1 MLLNVRK
8 KMQSVVGIEKHIDP
22 SRKNMNLKRK
32 TSKGN
37 LPDVFKITCQKPKGE
52 RSHGQEEL
60 MKKIFYRKKQQNY
73 KQRAKKQLPK
83 YSTIESIVVLGM
95 QEDK

>member
-8 KMQSVVGIEKHIDP
+8 KMQSVVRIEKHIDP

-32 TSKGN
+32 ISKGN
-37 LPDVFKITCQKPKGE
+37 LPDLFKIICQKPKGE

-60 MKKIFYRKKQQNY
+60 IKKYFTGKSSKIINREQKSNCQN
-73 KQRAKKQLPK
+73 
-83 YSTIESIVVLGM
+83 IV
-95 QEDK
+95 Q

>member
-8 KMQSVVGIEKHIDP
+8 KMLSVVGIEKHIDP

-37 LPDVFKITCQKPKGE
+37 LPDVFKIICQKPKGE

-60 MKKIFYRKKQQNY
+60 IKKIFYRKKQQNY
-73 KQRAKKQLPK
+73 K
-83 YSTIESIVVLGM
+83 
-95 QEDK
+95 